1 MLVVDDHPIVREG
14 IKALLASVIPVGHI
28 HEAADGE
35 EAMQI
40 VQTVRIGIAVIDL
53 EIPGISGFQLIERM
67 RQRPFPPR
75 IVVYT
80 MHEEPWVVA
89 RLQETEVDAIVLKG
103 DNPREIVTAVES
115 VKARLRYYS
124 PRFASLVENSA
135 PLLTLRESE
144 VLSLL
149 AAGHTSHEVAD
160 RLFVS
165 ENTIE
170 YHRKQILRRLGARNN
185 VQAIAIAMQKGLMPP
200 SSDIAHYSFP

>member
-53 EIPGISGFQLIERM
+53 EIPGISGFQLIEHM

-103 DNPREIVTAVES
+103 DNPHEIVTAVES

>member
-14 IKALLASVIPVGHI
+14 IKALLASVMPVGHI
-28 HEAADGE
+28 HEVADGD

-103 DNPREIVTAVES
+103 DNPHEIITAVES